1 MQGRPLNAV
10 FETYP
15 TMEAKMK
22 RLLFGLIAAAALVV
36 PSTALASGVVLKVER
51 GAHEVAVTTSPSRVS
66 LIHTNARLAVG
77 QRVAFTTHGAKVLG
91 RAHSVRFR
99 GLLVAR
105 TSHTMLLSAGG
116 AVMTVR
122 RDDHH
127 NDPRRGA
134 IVEVN
139 PTVGANGALDDND
152 DNPVVV
158 VTPAALGGKIEG
170 TLTIGADSITV
181 TGDELNL
188 AIKVPAGSDLSAFRN
203 GDDVEATFVQGT
215 DGSLTLTKLEL
226 RNDDNNDD
234 DDDGGG
240 HDHGGD
246 GHGGH
251 GDG

>member
-1 MQGRPLNAV
+1 
-10 FETYP
+10 
-15 TMEAKMK
+15 MEARMK
-22 RLLFGLIAAAALVV
+22 RSLLVLIAAAALVA
-36 PSTALASGVVLKVER
+36 PSTALANGVVLKVQR
-51 GAHEVAVTTSPSRVS
+51 ATHQVAVATSPSRVS
-66 LIHTNARLAVG
+66 LVRTNARLAVG

-91 RAHSVRFR
+91 LAHKVRFR

-105 TSHTMLLSAGG
+105 TEHAMLLSAGG
-116 AVMTVR
+116 AVLTVR

-139 PTVGANGALDDND
+139 AAVGANGALDDNN

-170 TLTIGADSITV
+170 ALTIGTDSITV

-188 AIKVPAGSDLSAFRN
+188 AIKVPAGTNLSAFRN
-203 GDDVEATFVQGT
+203 GDDVEATFTQGT

-226 RNDDNNDD
+226 RNNNEDNNDD
-234 DDDGGG
+234 DDHGGD
-240 HDHGGD
+240 HHGGD
-246 GHGGH
+246 GHGGR
-251 GDG
+251 G

>member
-1 MQGRPLNAV
+1 
-10 FETYP
+10 
-15 TMEAKMK
+15 MEARMK
-22 RLLFGLIAAAALVV
+22 RLLVGLIAAAALVV
-36 PSTALASGVVLKVER
+36 PSTALANGVVLKVQR
-51 GAHEVAVTTSPSRVS
+51 ATHQVAVATSPSRVS
-66 LIHTNARLAVG
+66 LVRTNARLAVG

-105 TSHTMLLSAGG
+105 TQHTMLLSAGG

-122 RDDHH
+122 REDHH

-134 IVEVN
+134 IVEVDA
-139 PTVGANGALDDND
+139 TVGANGALDDND

-158 VTPAALGGKIEG
+158 TPATLGGKIEG
-170 TLTIGADSITV
+170 TLTIGTGSITV

-188 AIKVPAGSDLSAFRN
+188 AIKVPPGTDLSGFRN
-203 GDDVEATFVQGT
+203 GDDVEATFTQGT
-215 DGSLTLTKLEL
+215 DGSLTLTRLEL
-226 RNDDNNDD
+226 RNDDNDD
-234 DDDGGG
+234 SGGD
-240 HDHGGD
+240 HHGGD

>member
-1 MQGRPLNAV
+1 
-10 FETYP
+10 T
-15 TMEAKMK
+15 
-22 RLLFGLIAAAALVV
+22 LV
-36 PSTALASGVVLKVER
+36 R
-51 GAHEVAVTTSPSRVS
+51 
-66 LIHTNARLAVG
+66 TNARLAVG
-77 QRVAFTTHGAKVLG
+77 QRVAFTAQGAKVLG
-91 RAHSVRFR
+91 RAHNVRFR

-105 TSHTMLLSAGG
+105 TAHAMLLSAGG

-139 PTVGANGALDDND
+139 ATVGANGALDDND

-158 VTPAALGGKIEG
+158 VTPAALGGRIEG
-170 TLTIGADSITV
+170 TLTIGTNSITV

-188 AIKVPAGSDLSAFRN
+188 AIKVPAGTDLSAFRN

-226 RNDDNNDD
+226 RRNDDNDDNDD
-234 DDDGGG
+234 DHGG
-240 HDHGGD
+240 HDH
-246 GHGGH
+246 HGGH

>member
-1 MQGRPLNAV
+1 MQGRPLDAV

-15 TMEAKMK
+15 TMEARMK

-36 PSTALASGVVLKVER
+36 PSTALANGVVLKVQR
-51 GAHEVAVTTSPSRVS
+51 GAHEVAVATSPSRVS
-66 LIHTNARLAVG
+66 LVHTNARLAVG

-105 TSHTMLLSAGG
+105 TSHAMLLSAGG
-116 AVMTVR
+116 AVMTVQR
-122 RDDHH
+122 EDHH

-139 PTVGANGALDDND
+139 ATVGATGALDDND

-170 TLTIGADSITV
+170 TLTIGTGSITV

-226 RNDDNNDD
+226 RNNDNND